1 MDKLELIKINHWTFD
16 PLKKTL
22 SCQVNSQVND
32 ESTTETL
39 EAKHA
44 TLLHCL
50 IEQQGQIVSR
60 EQLIELVW
68 HNRFIDDRTINATV
82 SRLRKILGGGKDEFI
97 KTHPK
102 AGYSFTCPVVYIDR
116 PTPEK
121 IKLAKKAQTN
131 LTLFK
136 LYAGILTTLLLVSL
150 WFLVT
155 NLEKSVV
162 VLTPDAIKVEPL
174 TYSEGWEVKPS
185 LSQDQSLL
193 AFVSFQDENADY
205 HVTVKNMATKQSVII
220 EPTIETS
227 SPFWSPISNTLF
239 YVSYVNQQC
248 LIKKIIVNK
257 DLTLGSITPITSCG
271 NEFYLPT
278 IALSSDAQ
286 WLYYTYDESTHTPSL
301 VKRFHFNTNHSE
313 TLTTPPSNLSNDRY
327 ISLSSDD
334 SQLSFLRYD
343 GEWTNS
349 LMILTIASGELTKL
363 TTNDYS
369 ISSIAWTKSP
379 DYLSF
384 IDEFNTL
391 YLINIHNNQ
400 LTPLYQSSEFIADHV
415 FISEEQLLLSWGD
428 LYKANIKHLNLTA
441 SNTQLT
447 SLITSPF
454 KDHSAD
460 IHMNAANKTIAFVS
474 NRSGNYQIWLQQHQQ
489 LSQLTHFTDANSYIT
504 ELIFSVNGEKLLFKL
519 NDQLQV
525 LTLASK
531 QLTKIPHPTEKIRNA
546 IWACN
551 DNESIMV
558 IGQTAGIWDA
568 YQLNISTF
576 ATNKTINSVTAIQAN
591 CPYQQYLVAKQNKA
605 GLFAYDLKGNAIAN
619 KAFFLDRSFTEHD
632 QWALANNT
640 LYQLA
645 ENGASILALELTSA
659 AEKVISFK
667 GEYMTNFTAKY
678 NTLFFNDLPTDD
690 TFIGKMTIAKINETI
705 LSQ

>member
-1 MDKLELIKINHWTFD
+1 MDKLELIKINHWLFD

-22 SCQVNSQVND
+22 TCQVNND
-32 ESTTETL
+32 STTETL

-44 TLLHCL
+44 TLLYCL
-50 IEQQGQIVSR
+50 IEQQGHIVSR
-60 EQLIELVW
+60 EKLIELVW

-121 IKLAKKAQTN
+121 IKLAKKEQTN

-136 LYAGILTTLLLVSL
+136 LYASLLTTLLLVSL

-155 NLEKSVV
+155 SLEKSVV

-193 AFVSFQDENADY
+193 AFVSLLDDNADY
-205 HVTVKNMATKQSVII
+205 HVTVKNMATKQTVII

-227 SPFWSPISNTLF
+227 SPFWSPNSNTLF
-239 YVSYVNQQC
+239 YISYVNQQC
-248 LIKKIIVNK
+248 LIKKIVVNN
-257 DLTLGSITPITSCG
+257 DLTFGSISPITSCG

-278 IALSSDAQ
+278 IAISSDAQ
-286 WLYYTYDESTHTPSL
+286 WLYYTYDESTHSPSL
-301 VKRFHFNTNHSE
+301 VKRFHFNTKHSE
-313 TLTTPPSNLSNDRY
+313 TLTTPPSNLTNDRY
-327 ISLSSDD
+327 ISLSNDD

-363 TTNDYS
+363 NTSNHLIYS
-369 ISSIAWTKSP
+369 VAWTKSP

-384 IDEFNTL
+384 IDDLNIL

-400 LTPLYQSSEFIADHV
+400 LTPLYQSSEVMADHV
-415 FISEEQLLLSWGD
+415 FITEEQLLLSWGD
-428 LYKANIKHLNLTA
+428 LYKANIKHLDLTA

-447 SLITSPF
+447 NLITSPF

-460 IHMNAANKTIAFVS
+460 IHTNAANKTIAFVS

-504 ELIFSVNGEKLLFKL
+504 ELIFSANGEKLLFKL
-519 NDQLQV
+519 NGQLHV
-525 LTLASK
+525 LTLTNKELIKVS
-531 QLTKIPHPTEKIRNA
+531 HPTEKIRNA

-551 DNESIMV
+551 DSESIMV
-558 IGQTAGIWDA
+558 IGQSAGIWHA
-568 YQLNISTF
+568 YQVNISTLV
-576 ATNKTINSVTAIQAN
+576 TNKAISSVIAMQAN
-591 CPYQQYLVAKQNKA
+591 CQPQQYIVAKQNKA
-605 GLFAYDLKGNAIAN
+605 GLFTYDLKGNAIPN
-619 KAFFLDRSFTEHD
+619 KTFFLDRSFTEHD
-632 QWALANNT
+632 QWAVANNT

-645 ENGASILALELTSA
+645 EDGASILALELTSA

-667 GEYMTNFTAKY
+667 GESITNFTAKY
-678 NTLFFNDLPTDD
+678 NTLLINDLPPND
-690 TFIGKMTIAKINETI
+690 TFIGKITIPKISETI